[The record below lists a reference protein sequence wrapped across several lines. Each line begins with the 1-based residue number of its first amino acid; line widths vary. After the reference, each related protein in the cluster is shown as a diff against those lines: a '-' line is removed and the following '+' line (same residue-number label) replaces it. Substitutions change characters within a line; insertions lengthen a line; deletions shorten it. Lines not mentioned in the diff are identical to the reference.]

1 MLGTHSLGSLLE
13 RSMFDLIAFAM
24 RIRFLQFFPGRK
36 ICSFGEEMS
45 KEGGGNSRSHFHGS
59 SNQISIHKMRSL
71 LSASAPE

>member
-45 KEGGGNSRSHFHGS
+45 KEGGGKFSFSFSWVIKPNFNS
-59 SNQISIHKMRSL
+59 QMRSL
-71 LSASAPE
+71 LSAAPE